1 MHLPPREGAVHGYE
15 RVERG
20 TDEVGVPQMR
30 IGAGDFVADGE
41 RGGDEVYARDVG
53 EHAVGA
59 VGGDVGGTD
68 GGVVVFGDERE
79 VVD

>member
-30 IGAGDFVADGE
+30 IGAGDFVADSE
-41 RGGDEVYARDVG
+41 RGEMKYTPGTWASMPLARL
-53 EHAVGA
+53 AVMWA
-59 VGGDVGGTD
+59 ARM
-68 GGVVVFGDERE
+68 EAW
-79 VVD
+79 

>member
-30 IGAGDFVADGE
+30 IGAGDFVADG
-41 RGGDEVYARDVG
+41 
-53 EHAVGA
+53 
-59 VGGDVGGTD
+59 
-68 GGVVVFGDERE
+68 GVVAWGDERE